1 MTQTVKNLQGDRLI
15 ARDGAIGSVADVYFD
30 DERWGV
36 RYLVVDTGEWLP
48 GRRVLISPSCV
59 EPDGVSA
66 EALRVALTREQVKS
80 APDIDSD
87 RPVSRQY
94 EIAHAAHFGYPYYW
108 SGPLLWGAAG
118 VPIVGTPPHPAMS
131 PRQPEAE
138 RAVQAELEK
147 GDSHLRSSA
156 EVIGYAIE
164 ARDGTL
170 GRVADFAVDDHTW
183 AIREVIVDT
192 RTWWPGG
199 EVRVAPQEVERI
211 DWGEGKMHLRVT
223 REELKAR
230 RP

>member
-15 ARDGAIGSVADVYFD
+15 ARDGPIGSVADVYFD

-48 GRRVLISPSCV
+48 GRRVLISPASV
-59 EPDGVSA
+59 EPGGLSA
-66 EALRVALTREQVKS
+66 QAVRVDLTRAQVEN
-80 APDIDSD
+80 APDIASD

-118 VPIVGTPPHPAMS
+118 VPMAGTPPPAQDS
-131 PRQPEAE
+131 VES
-138 RAVQAELEK
+138 
-147 GDSHLRSSA
+147 GDSHLRSGA
-156 EVIGYAIE
+156 EIIGYDIE

-170 GRVADFAVDDHTW
+170 GEVADFAVDERTW
-183 AIREVIVDT
+183 AIRDVIVDT
-192 RTWWPGG
+192 RKWWPGG

-211 DWGEGKMHLRVT
+211 DWNEGKVHLRVT
-223 REELKAR
+223 REELRAR
-230 RP
+230 R